1 MLTNNPESNHNQL
14 IFAMEDD
21 VQIII
26 ESAEEKMQKTINH
39 LDREL
44 GKIRAGKA
52 DPRLLEGVM
61 VEYYGSMTPLNQ
73 VASINTPDP
82 RTIAIQPW
90 EKGMI
95 ATIEKAIMN
104 ANLGLNPDNNGD
116 VIRINIPP
124 LTEERRQSLVKQVKK
139 EGEEA
144 RISIRSI
151 RRDANEELKKLKKN
165 GLPEDIE
172 KDAEDEVQKLTD
184 KYAKTIDSMLEKK
197 EKDIMTF

>member
-1 MLTNNPESNHNQL
+1 
-14 IFAMEDD
+14 MEDD
-21 VQIII
+21 VQILL
-26 ESAEEKMQKTINH
+26 ESTEENMQKAIDH

-52 DPRLLEGVM
+52 NPRMLDGVM
-61 VEYYGSMTPLNQ
+61 VEYYGTMTPLQQ

-95 ATIEKAIMN
+95 QPIEKAIMN

-116 VIRINIPP
+116 IVRINVPP
-124 LTEERRQSLVKQVKK
+124 LTEERRQDLVKQVKK

-144 RISIRSI
+144 RISIRNA
-151 RRDANEELKKLKKN
+151 RRETNDELKKLKKERPPRRH
-165 GLPEDIE
+165 GERC
-172 KDAEDEVQKLTD
+172 
-184 KYAKTIDSMLEKK
+184 
-197 EKDIMTF
+197 

>member
-1 MLTNNPESNHNQL
+1 
-14 IFAMEDD
+14 MEDD
-21 VQIII
+21 VQILI
-26 ESAEEKMQKTINH
+26 ESTEENMQKAIDH

-52 DPRLLEGVM
+52 NPRMLDGVM
-61 VEYYGSMTPLNQ
+61 VEYYGTMTPLQQ

-95 ATIEKAIMN
+95 QPIEKAIMN

-116 VIRINIPP
+116 IVRINVPP
-124 LTEERRQSLVKQVKK
+124 LTEERRQDLVKQVKK

-144 RISIRSI
+144 RISIRNA
-151 RRDANEELKKLKKN
+151 RRETNDELKKLKKD
-165 GLPEDIE
+165 GLPEDME
-172 KDAEDEVQKLTD
+172 KDAEDKVQKLTD
-184 KYAKTIDSMLEKK
+184 KFTKKVEELLEKK
-197 EKDIMTF
+197 EKDIMTV

>member
-1 MLTNNPESNHNQL
+1 
-14 IFAMEDD
+14 MEDD
-21 VQIII
+21 VQILI
-26 ESAEEKMQKTINH
+26 ESTEENMQKAIDH

-52 DPRLLEGVM
+52 NPRMLDGVM
-61 VEYYGSMTPLNQ
+61 VEYYGTMTPLQQ

-95 ATIEKAIMN
+95 QPIEKAIMN

-116 VIRINIPP
+116 IVRINVPP
-124 LTEERRQSLVKQVKK
+124 LTEERRQDLVKQVKK

-144 RISIRSI
+144 RISIRNA
-151 RRDANEELKKLKKN
+151 RRETNDELKKLKKD
-165 GLPEDIE
+165 GLPEDME
-172 KDAEDEVQKLTD
+172 KDAEEKVQKLTD
-184 KYAKTIDSMLEKK
+184 KFTKKVEELLEKK
-197 EKDIMTF
+197 EKDIMTV

>member
-1 MLTNNPESNHNQL
+1 
-14 IFAMEDD
+14 MEDD
-21 VQIII
+21 VQILI
-26 ESAEEKMQKTINH
+26 ESTEEKMQKAIDH

-52 DPRLLEGVM
+52 NPRMLDGVM
-61 VEYYGSMTPLNQ
+61 VEYYGTMTPLQQ

-95 ATIEKAIMN
+95 QPIEKAIMN

-116 VIRINIPP
+116 IVRLNVPP
-124 LTEERRQSLVKQVKK
+124 LTEERRQNLVKQVKK

-144 RISIRSI
+144 RISIRNA
-151 RRDANEELKKLKKN
+151 RRETNEELKKLKKE
-165 GLPEDIE
+165 GLPEDLE
-172 KDAEDEVQKLTD
+172 KDAEEQVQKLTD
-184 KYAKTIDSMLEKK
+184 KFIKKIEELLEKK
-197 EKDIMTF
+197 EKDIMTV

>member
-1 MLTNNPESNHNQL
+1 M

-21 VQIII
+21 VQILI

-52 DPRLLEGVM
+52 DPRILEGVM
-61 VEYYGSMTPLNQ
+61 VEYYGNMTPLNQ

-95 ATIEKAIMN
+95 ASIEKAIMN

-116 VIRINIPP
+116 IIRINIPP
-124 LTEERRQSLVKQVKK
+124 LTEERRHNLVKQVKK

-151 RRDANEELKKLKKN
+151 RRETNDELKKLKKE

-172 KDAEDEVQKLTD
+172 KNAEDDVQKLTD
-184 KYAKTIDSMLEKK
+184 KYAKKIDTMLEEK
-197 EKDIMTF
+197 EKDILTV